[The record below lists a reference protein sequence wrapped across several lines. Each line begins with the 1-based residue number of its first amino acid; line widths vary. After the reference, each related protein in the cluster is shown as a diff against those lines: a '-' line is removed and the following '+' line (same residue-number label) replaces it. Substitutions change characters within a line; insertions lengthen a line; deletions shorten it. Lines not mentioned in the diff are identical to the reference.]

1 MPPWCRH
8 ASVSRTTIRFE
19 VVTLDEAIAEL
30 RIDWGTSPDQ
40 ARRAYLR
47 LLKERKPEVDPDG
60 FQRLREAYELLR
72 SALGWRQGAGRRVS
86 EPLFVAIPVR
96 APESEPARQDT
107 ERQTTALEP
116 TGPQTT
122 AGRPTE
128 LRDEQPVLHETAAD
142 PPPVVVPPA
151 AIPVLPKPASPPD
164 PDIARL
170 NEVGRLLFTKHRQRA
185 ASLLAE
191 HYEAAVA
198 RPGIAVPPPAET
210 LDLLLR
216 AHEKGWLPVA
226 ARLERAFALWL
237 DAVGAEVRVL
247 GVKAPQWAIARELG
261 ALPSELSPE
270 VRSVMARA
278 ARTGELDQAMIS
290 LRQIGARDRSEAKKN
305 AKILGRDK
313 RPFSTKI
320 AGALAPPRWKN
331 PLTGQ
336 WRRSMIVLSF
346 VLSALLRVIHCD
358 KEVDSPVATV
368 PAVHLSTVT
377 PAALQAAAQSA
388 GALARLADNNEEG
401 LVGDR
406 ARALRARL
414 QAGDCS
420 EALPLVTELLATP
433 MNLGFKKISENLA
446 ATVKQACEARS
457 EDTP

>member
-1 MPPWCRH
+1 
-8 ASVSRTTIRFE
+8 
-19 VVTLDEAIAEL
+19 VTLDEAIAEL
-30 RIDWGTSPDQ
+30 RIDRGTSPDQ

-72 SALGWRQGAGRRVS
+72 SSLGWRQGAAGRVTA
-86 EPLFVAIPVR
+86 PLFVAIPLR
-96 APESEPARQDT
+96 APGSEPAREAT
-107 ERQTTALEP
+107 ERETTALEP
-116 TGPQTT
+116 TRPETS
-122 AGRPTE
+122 AGSPTE
-128 LRDEQPVLHETAAD
+128 LRDEQDVPHETAAD
-142 PPPVVVPPA
+142 PRPVVVPSA

-170 NEVGRLLFTKHRQRA
+170 NEVGRLLSTKHRQRA

-216 AHEKGWLPVA
+216 AHEKGWLSVA

-237 DAVGAEVRVL
+237 DAMGAEVRVL
-247 GVKAPQWAIARELG
+247 GGKAPQWAVAREFG
-261 ALPSELSPE
+261 ALPSQLSPE

-305 AKILGRDK
+305 AKLLRRDK
-313 RPFSTKI
+313 RPFSTKV
-320 AGALAPPRWKN
+320 AGALAPPRWN
-331 PLTGQ
+331 PLQGQ

-346 VLSALLRVIHCD
+346 VLSALLRILHCE
-358 KEVDSPVATV
+358 KGVDSPVATV
-368 PAVHLSTVT
+368 SALHIATVA

-388 GALARLADNNEEG
+388 DALAKLADSNEEG
-401 LVGDR
+401 LLGDR
-406 ARALRARL
+406 ARAVRAML
-414 QAGDCS
+414 QAGDCA
-420 EALPLVTELLATP
+420 EALPLMTDLLATP
-433 MNLGFKKISENLA
+433 MNLGFKQISENLA
-446 ATVKQACEARS
+446 ATVKQACAARS